1 MHRNPRPDSIWLMPI
16 LAGWFGVVV
25 TQASFTLAFAPS
37 GRSLRMSVES
47 KGEMVLVGIPG
58 TPDSAVVETFA
69 LAGVTQR
76 AERIE
81 DGRFSLDVTYDSLR
95 ARHRTGAE
103 SWIDGQFAFTT
114 PVTIGFTTDRLMML
128 SVPIYSGD
136 SATAERA
143 RSGAGAP
150 HFVLPSAPVDVG
162 GPWHSEVLLPFA
174 AEIPGTPVGIVTA
187 TLNGPAIGLLDSMVP
202 RGEDTLPLSFGTRAI
217 PTGDSEQFR
226 CSVRAARQRRTVGAV
241 YQSAHLVHR
250 LERVCID
257 GTDGACVSAI
267 RSGRGEWRE
276 RWPRH
281 EYFYNEGTGSALT

>member
-1 MHRNPRPDSIWLMPI
+1 MI
-16 LAGWFGVVV
+16 
-25 TQASFTLAFAPS
+25 
-37 GRSLRMSVES
+37 
-47 KGEMVLVGIPG
+47 LVGIPG
-58 TPDSAVVETFA
+58 TPDSAMVETFA

-76 AERIE
+76 ADRIGG
-81 DGRFSLDVTYDSLR
+81 GRFSFDVTYDSLR

-128 SVPIYSGD
+128 SAPVYSGD

-202 RGEDTLPLSFGTRAI
+202 RGEDTLLYLSARGQFLPVTVNSSVALDGLPATAELWGQFTSRLI
-217 PTGDSEQFR
+217 WSTGWNAFVSM
-226 CSVRAARQRRTVGAV
+226 VLTARV
-241 YQSAHLVHR
+241 YQRFEAAVESGVSDG
-250 LERVCID
+250 RV
-257 GTDGACVSAI
+257 TSTFTTRV
-267 RSGRGEWRE
+267 RVR
-276 RWPRH
+276 P
-281 EYFYNEGTGSALT
+281 